1 MGSDQGGFILVLRIL
16 LVECNDLNVTYCGMK
31 TYLTCLFS
39 CTESRIGSPCNG
51 LCWLNVTLC
60 NQEHEFEKMQNKSC
74 NLAGFYI

>member
-31 TYLTCLFS
+31 TYLICLFS

-74 NLAGFYI
+74 NLVGFYL